1 MIRKI
6 SISETINSFSVIINS
21 NVDIGV
27 EAMAFSPAMMGYD
40 RALTVFSP
48 DGRLYQVQY
57 AFEAVKQGWS
67 TVGIRVKQG
76 VVLAAEKAIAKSLV
90 DIASIEKVSAI
101 DSHIGVSFAGFGGD
115 GRILIEYARQLAV
128 SHRLTYGEP
137 IPIEYLTKQIS
148 DLKQAYTQHGGV
160 RPFGVSLLIGGV
172 DASGPQLFKTDP
184 AGQYFGYFATSIG
197 RGESAIEEKLEK
209 SYRNDMSL
217 DDAIILSLKVLKESS
232 DQEMKAI
239 NFDVG
244 IVDAERKEYRKL
256 GLEEI
261 EAFLKKL

>member
-1 MIRKI
+1 
-6 SISETINSFSVIINS
+6 
-21 NVDIGV
+21 
-27 EAMAFSPAMMGYD
+27 MAFSPAMMGYD

-76 VVLAAEKAIAKSLV
+76 VVLAAEKAITKSLV
-90 DIASIEKVSAI
+90 DVASIEKVSTI

-128 SHRLTYGEP
+128 GHRLTYGEP

-172 DASGPQLFKTDP
+172 DSSGPQLFKTDP
-184 AGQYFGYFATSIG
+184 AGQYFGYYATSIG
-197 RGESAIEEKLEK
+197 RGESTIEEKLEK
-209 SYRNDMSL
+209 SYKQDMSL
-217 DDAIILSLKVLKESS
+217 EDAILLSIRVLKESS
-232 DQEMKAI
+232 DQELKAI
-239 NFDVG
+239 NFDIGV
-244 IVDAERKEYRKL
+244 IEAERKEYRKL
-256 GLEEI
+256 TIDEI
-261 EAFLKKL
+261 ESLLKRL

>member
-1 MIRKI
+1 
-6 SISETINSFSVIINS
+6 
-21 NVDIGV
+21 
-27 EAMAFSPAMMGYD
+27 MMGYD

-67 TVGIRVKQG
+67 TVGIKIKQG
-76 VVLAAEKAIAKSLV
+76 VVLAAEKAITKSLV
-90 DIASIEKVSAI
+90 DVVSIEKVSAI
-101 DSHIGVSFAGFGGD
+101 DSHIAVSFAGFGGD

-160 RPFGVSLLIGGV
+160 RPFGVSLLIGGI
-172 DASGPQLFKTDP
+172 DETGPQLFKTDP

-209 SYRNDMSL
+209 SYRQDMSL
-217 DDAIILSLKVLKESS
+217 EDATVLALKVLKESS
-232 DQEMKAI
+232 DQELKAV
-239 NFDVG
+239 NFDVAL
-244 IVDAERKEYRKL
+244 VDAEKKEYKKL
-256 GLEEI
+256 YLEEI
-261 EAFLKKL
+261 ESLLKKI

>member
-1 MIRKI
+1 
-6 SISETINSFSVIINS
+6 
-21 NVDIGV
+21 
-27 EAMAFSPAMMGYD
+27 MAFSPAMMGYD

-67 TVGIRVKQG
+67 TVGIRVREG
-76 VVLAAEKAIAKSLV
+76 VVLAAEKAISKSLV

-115 GRILIEYARQLAV
+115 GRVLIEYARQLAV

-172 DASGPQLFKTDP
+172 DSSGPQLFKTDP

-209 SYRNDMSL
+209 NYKNDMPL
-217 DDAIILSLKVLKESS
+217 EEAIALSLKVLKESS
-232 DQEMKAI
+232 DQELKAV

-244 IVDAERKEYRKL
+244 IIETEKREFRKL
-256 GLEEI
+256 SIEEI
-261 EAFLKKL
+261 DKFLKRA